1 MLAVESDLTVVGEAR
16 NGQEVV
22 DLSRRV
28 PWEVAVLDYNMPG
41 KNGLELIKELRQR
54 YPGRAVLI
62 LSMYPEDRY
71 AVRAL
76 KAGASGYLTKESAP
90 EELVSAI
97 RKVAGGGRYVTPT
110 LGEKLALELEDNRG
124 KPLHETLSDR
134 EYQVMWMIASGKT
147 VRQIADELF
156 LSPNTVSTHRTRIL
170 RKMNMK
176 TQRGADALRDRASP
190 RRLSRGHRCSVV
202 EIATE
207 ARGVLLYPPAL
218 HRPYD
223 PLIHRTRRTLWNPS
237 SPVFTWCLIAGSC

>member
-1 MLAVESDLTVVGEAR
+1 MKVLIADDHPVVRQGLRQMLAVESDLTVVGEAR

-22 DLSRRV
+22 ELSRRV

-54 YPGRAVLI
+54 YPGRAVLV

-76 KAGASGYLTKESAP
+76 KAGAAGYLTKESAP

-176 TQRGADALRDRASP
+176 SNA
-190 RRLSRGHRCSVV
+190 
-202 EIATE
+202 
-207 ARGVLLYPPAL
+207 
-218 HRPYD
+218 
-223 PLIHRTRRTLWNPS
+223 
-237 SPVFTWCLIAGSC
+237 